1 MAIIQ
6 LLLEAIVVGICT
18 LIFGLILGFI
28 FMFDNT
34 FLKSSKFLIFLFVL
48 GFLFHLMFEL
58 VGGNKK
64 YCKDI
69 YLKTKRIV

>member
-6 LLLEAIVVGICT
+6 LLIEAIVVGICT
-18 LIFGLILGFI
+18 LIFGVILGFT

-34 FLKSSKFLIFLFVL
+34 FLKSFKFLIFLFVL
-48 GFLFHLMFEL
+48 GFLLHILFEFF
-58 VGGNKK
+58 GANKK

-69 YLKTKRIV
+69 YVKSKRIV

>member
-18 LIFGLILGFI
+18 LVFGLILGFI

-34 FLKSSKFLIFLFVL
+34 FLKSVKFITFLFIL
-48 GFLFHLMFEL
+48 GFLLHIMFEL
-58 VGGNKK
+58 VGANKK
-64 YCKDI
+64 YCKNI

>member
-34 FLKSSKFLIFLFVL
+34 FLKSVKFLLFLFVL
-48 GFLFHLMFEL
+48 GFLFHLILEL
-58 VGGNKK
+58 FGGNKK
-64 YCKDI
+64 YCKNI
-69 YLKTKRIV
+69 YLKTKRII

>member
-34 FLKSSKFLIFLFVL
+34 FLKSVKFITFLFIL
-48 GFLFHLMFEL
+48 GFLLHIMFEL
-58 VGGNKK
+58 VGANKK
-64 YCKDI
+64 YCKNI

>member
-6 LLLEAIVVGICT
+6 LLIEAIVVGICT
-18 LIFGLILGFI
+18 LIFGVILGFI
-28 FMFDNT
+28 FMFNNT
-34 FLKSSKFLIFLFVL
+34 FLKSFKFLIFLFVL
-48 GFLFHLMFEL
+48 GFLLHVVFEL
-58 VGGNKK
+58 VGANKK

>member
-18 LIFGLILGFI
+18 LVFGLILGFI

-34 FLKSSKFLIFLFVL
+34 FLKSVKFITFLFIL
-48 GFLFHLMFEL
+48 GFLLHIMFEL
-58 VGGNKK
+58 VGANKK
-64 YCKDI
+64 YCKYI